1 MQNMTNAGGL
11 FDPED
16 ATEEQLEII
25 EQQRLANLR
34 INAGIEDDVMR
45 LELRIECELREIS
58 GDYKDEVSLLN
69 QVGGRFF
76 QGIPEYVNL

>member
-1 MQNMTNAGGL
+1 M
-11 FDPED
+11 
-16 ATEEQLEII
+16 
-25 EQQRLANLR
+25 ANLR